1 MVSRG
6 TQPIMSAI
14 SERWPYEPIFPSGT
28 THMEAWR
35 RCGIGS
41 TGCSTSHGL
50 TETVTDSVWRT
61 MKWCDLERFLWHR

>member
-28 THMEAWR
+28 TQYEAWR

-41 TGCSTSHGL
+41 TGVSTSHGL
-50 TETVTDSVWRT
+50 TETVTDSVCRT
-61 MKWCDLERFLWHR
+61 KICCGVERFLWHR

>member
-1 MVSRG
+1 MSRG

-14 SERWPYEPIFPSGT
+14 SERWPYEPILPSGT
-28 THMEAWR
+28 THKEAWR

-50 TETVTDSVWRT
+50 TETVTVSVWR
-61 MKWCDLERFLWHR
+61 MKRSWALEPFFQQL